1 MRIVQ
6 VMIPA
11 GKRET
16 VLDTLDDEGIDYA
29 VTDETSGREYTAV
42 VSFPLPR
49 NAVEPVLDRLREVG
63 IDDSSYT
70 IVLQAETVLSEQ
82 FEKLQ
87 ERYEENNGS
96 EQRISREEIRAGASE
111 LVPDFRTYITLAVV
125 SAIVATAGLLLD
137 SPAIVV
143 GSMVIAPVL
152 GPAMATSVGS
162 VIDDNG
168 LFTQGVKYQVIG
180 FSAAVVAA
188 TAFAV
193 LVKSLFLVP
202 PGLDVLELDQVQ
214 GRLSPDLLSLA
225 VALGGGIAGAMS
237 LSGGISAA
245 LVGVMI
251 AAALIPPVAAVGI
264 GIAWG
269 LPDIVLGAGVLVLVN
284 LFSINLAAL
293 AVLWYMGYRPE
304 QWYKEDEARTKTLRR
319 MGTLVVGLL
328 LLSGF
333 LAGITVS
340 SYQTAT
346 SDQVIR
352 DQVNSVIDDDEEY
365 ANLTL
370 IEVQI
375 QRTGSTFGA
384 KPNQVLITIGH
395 PTDEQHPGLAGKIR
409 ESVRNETGNNVSVQ
423 VQFVAVQNAGGS
435 ERVPSPDPPRR
446 NAVHAR
452 PVT

>member
-1 MRIVQ
+1 
-6 VMIPA
+6 MIPA

-70 IVLQAETVLSEQ
+70 IVLQAETVLSEH

-87 ERYEENNGS
+87 ERYEENNESG
-96 EQRISREEIRAGASE
+96 QRISREEIRAGASD
-111 LVPDFRTYITLAVV
+111 LVPGFRTYITLAVV

-137 SPAIVV
+137 SPAVVV

-162 VIDDNG
+162 VINDND
-168 LFTQGVKYQVIG
+168 LFKQGVKYQIIG

-304 QWYKEDEARTKTLRR
+304 QWYKKDEARTKTLRR
-319 MGTLVVGLL
+319 MGTLIVGLL

-346 SDQVIR
+346 SDQAIR
-352 DQVNSVIDDDEEY
+352 DQVNSVTDDEEY

-384 KPNQVLITIGH
+384 KPDQVLITIGH

-423 VQFVAVQNAGGS
+423 VQFVAVQNAGGGS

-446 NAVHAR
+446 NAIHAR

>member
-1 MRIVQ
+1 
-6 VMIPA
+6 MIPA

-70 IVLQAETVLSEQ
+70 IVLQAETVLSEH

-87 ERYEENNGS
+87 ERYEENNESG
-96 EQRISREEIRAGASE
+96 QRISREEIRAGASD
-111 LVPDFRTYITLAVV
+111 LVPGFRTYITLAVV

-137 SPAIVV
+137 SPAVVV

-162 VIDDNG
+162 VINDND
-168 LFTQGVKYQVIG
+168 LFKQGVKYQIIG

-304 QWYKEDEARTKTLRR
+304 QWYKKDEARTKTLRR
-319 MGTLVVGLL
+319 MGTLIVGLL

-346 SDQVIR
+346 SDQAIR
-352 DQVNSVIDDDEEY
+352 DQVNSVTDDEEY

-384 KPNQVLITIGH
+384 KPDQVLITIGH

-423 VQFVAVQNAGGS
+423 VQFVAVQNAGGGS
-435 ERVPSPDPPRR
+435 ERVLSPDPPRR
-446 NAVHAR
+446 NAIHAR